1 MHSVMALFQV
11 ARVLSSSRRIVLQ
24 EDSERKP
31 SPIRKSA
38 RGEYSVDDEAMHRW
52 CQQYLQQGRW
62 PPPAP
67 RHELDLG
74 EDAQA

>member
-52 CQQYLQQGRW
+52 CQ
-62 PPPAP
+62 
-67 RHELDLG
+67 
-74 EDAQA
+74 